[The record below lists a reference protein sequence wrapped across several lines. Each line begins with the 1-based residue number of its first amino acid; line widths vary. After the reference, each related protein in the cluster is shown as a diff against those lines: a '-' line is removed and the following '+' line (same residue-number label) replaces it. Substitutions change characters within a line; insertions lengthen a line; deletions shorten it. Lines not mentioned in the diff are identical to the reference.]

1 MWHFL
6 TNNNWYDKIFE
17 KYLEIFRN
25 ISPKVLPGPGS
36 EWGRSN
42 SRGPPQPCS
51 PCCRVRSRSENQQNY
66 LWWNSDA
73 RTVYGTEDFFCEEL
87 FCVRKFLLYKA
98 KWRFT
103 RNSKLLETI
112 CYYECSHLVIS
123 PTTLLFV
130 LNGVHVVQDDCTVLV
145 APAVKYLVLT

>member
-25 ISPKVLPGPGS
+25 ISPQVLPGPES

-51 PCCRVRSRSENQQNY
+51 PCCRVRSRSEKEQNY
-66 LWWNSDA
+66 LWWNFHCLRNWVS
-73 RTVYGTEDFFCEEL
+73 FCEEL
-87 FCVRKFLLYKA
+87 LCVRKFLLYKA
-98 KWRFT
+98 NWS
-103 RNSKLLETI
+103 NSKLVETI